1 MTNLPI
7 AINVTFSLGK
17 RLAESDKESNITLLL
32 ITWAKL
38 ISKID
43 WRKRKVILKNKFID
57 TLCESNI
64 VFEEHVLSENI
75 H

>member
-17 RLAESDKESNITLLL
+17 RIAESDKESNITLLL

-64 VFEEHVLSENI
+64 VFEEHILSENI

>member
-43 WRKRKVILKNKFID
+43 WRKRNVILKNKFID

>member
-64 VFEEHVLSENI
+64 VFEEHILSENI

>member
-43 WRKRKVILKNKFID
+43 WRKRKVILKNEFID

-64 VFEEHVLSENI
+64 VFEEHILSENI

>member
-43 WRKRKVILKNKFID
+43 WRKRKVILRNKFID

>member
-7 AINVTFSLGK
+7 AINVTFSLRK

-64 VFEEHVLSENI
+64 VFEEHILSENI

>member
-17 RLAESDKESNITLLL
+17 RLAESDKESNMTLLL

>member
-17 RLAESDKESNITLLL
+17 RIAESDKESNITLLL

>member
-1 MTNLPI
+1 MTSLPI

-43 WRKRKVILKNKFID
+43 WRKRKVILKSEFID

-64 VFEEHVLSENI
+64 VFEEHILSENI

>member
-32 ITWAKL
+32 ITWVKL

-43 WRKRKVILKNKFID
+43 WRKSKVILKNKFID

>member
-17 RLAESDKESNITLLL
+17 RIAESDKESNITLLL

-43 WRKRKVILKNKFID
+43 WRKRKIILQNKFID
-57 TLCESNI
+57 TLSESNI
-64 VFEEHVLSENI
+64 VFEEHVLSEII

>member
-43 WRKRKVILKNKFID
+43 WRKSKVILKNKFID

>member
-17 RLAESDKESNITLLL
+17 RLAEIDKESNITLLL

>member
-43 WRKRKVILKNKFID
+43 WRKSKVILKNKFID

-64 VFEEHVLSENI
+64 VFEEHILSENI